1 MSDSLQSARTRLR
14 AWRNRRRLE
23 KERDFYED
31 AFRSSSLKI
40 PGEAEIQAVM
50 RQRFPNLKPKPKG
63 TIRTLAIWH
72 NYNWETDALKP
83 SLEQFGPVR
92 LYDWYGEFDHSR
104 KNWRRDLKPRMN
116 RALVDLVDT
125 WCRDERPDVI
135 FTYLSGE
142 LVWPETVQA
151 MRSQGIPIVNLALND
166 KEHFVGKLRG
176 GRAFG
181 MRDICRHFDLCWT
194 STEDAL
200 KKYCVEGAL
209 PLYLPEGANPE
220 VHRPHDVELSID
232 VAFVGQCYG
241 NRPEVIRKLQESGI
255 RAEAFGFGWPN
266 GALATDEMV
275 KMYSRSRINL
285 GFGGVAGH
293 DDTYC
298 LKGRDFEIPMSGG
311 LYVTESCAELGRF
324 FRPGQEVVT
333 YGDFDDLVEK
343 IRHLL
348 SHPEEAERIR
358 NAGFERARSEHTW
371 EMRFEKVFKHLEVLE
386 QQP

>member
-1 MSDSLQSARTRLR
+1 MSGPLLNARRSIRT
-14 AWRNRRRLE
+14 WRNRQRLE
-23 KERDFYED
+23 KERDYYVDVFNARD
-31 AFRSSSLKI
+31 LKI
-40 PGEAEIQAVM
+40 PGEAEIRAAM

-72 NYNWETDALKP
+72 NYNWETEALKP

-92 LYDWYGEFDHSR
+92 LYDWFGEFDHSR
-104 KNWRRDLKPRMN
+104 EDWDRAVKPRMN
-116 RALVDLVDT
+116 RALVDLVDQLS
-125 WCRDERPDVI
+125 RSERPDFI

-142 LVWPETVQA
+142 LVWPETVEA
-151 MRSQGIPIVNLALND
+151 MSRHGVPMVNLSLND
-166 KEHFVGKLRG
+166 KEHFVGKVHG

-220 VHRPHDVELSID
+220 VHRPHDVERSID
-232 VAFVGQCYG
+232 VSFVGQCYG
-241 NRPEVIRKLQESGI
+241 NRPQIIRKLQERGI

-266 GALATDEMV
+266 GALTTEEMV
-275 KMYSRSRINL
+275 KMYSRSRLNL

-293 DDTYC
+293 DDMYC

-311 LYVTESCAELGRF
+311 LYITESCAELEKF
-324 FRPGQEVVT
+324 FRPGEEVVT
-333 YGDFDDLVEK
+333 YRNFDDLVEK

-348 SHPEEAERIR
+348 SHPEEIERIR

-371 EMRFEKVFKHLEVLE
+371 EMRFEKVFRLLGVLE
-386 QQP
+386 G

>member
-1 MSDSLQSARTRLR
+1 MSDPLQSARRRLR

-31 AFRSSSLKI
+31 AFRSRSLKI
-40 PGEAEIQAVM
+40 PGEAEIRAAM

-72 NYNWETDALKP
+72 NYNWVTDALKP
-83 SLEQFGPVR
+83 SLEAFGPVH

-104 KNWRRDLKPRMN
+104 KDWDRAVKPRMN
-116 RALVDLVDT
+116 RALVDLVDK
-125 WCRDERPDVI
+125 WCRAERPDVI

-151 MRSQGIPIVNLALND
+151 MRSQGIPIVNLCLND
-166 KEHFVGKLRG
+166 KENFVGKIRG

-209 PLYLPEGANPE
+209 PLYLPEGANPM
-220 VHRPHDVELSID
+220 VHRPHDVERSID
-232 VAFVGQCYG
+232 VSFVGQCYG

-285 GFGGVAGH
+285 GFGGVAG
-293 DDTYC
+293 
-298 LKGRDFEIPMSGG
+298 S
-311 LYVTESCAELGRF
+311 
-324 FRPGQEVVT
+324 
-333 YGDFDDLVEK
+333 
-343 IRHLL
+343 
-348 SHPEEAERIR
+348 
-358 NAGFERARSEHTW
+358 
-371 EMRFEKVFKHLEVLE
+371 
-386 QQP
+386 

>member
-1 MSDSLQSARTRLR
+1 VSDSLQSARTRLR

-23 KERDFYED
+23 KERVFYEG
-31 AFRSSSLKI
+31 AFRSRSLKI
-40 PGEAEIQAVM
+40 PGEAEIRAAM
-50 RQRFPNLKPKPKG
+50 RQRFPNLTPKPKG

-92 LYDWYGEFDHSR
+92 LYDWYGEFNHSR

-116 RALVDLVDT
+116 RALVDLVGT

-166 KEHFVGKLRG
+166 KEHFVGKIRG

-220 VHRPHDVELSID
+220 VHRHHDVERSID
-232 VAFVGQCYG
+232 VSFVGQCYG
-241 NRPEVIRKLQESGI
+241 NRPEVIRKLQEKGI
-255 RAEAFGFGWPN
+255 RAEAGRTG
-266 GALATDEMV
+266 
-275 KMYSRSRINL
+275 RSRRM
-285 GFGGVAGH
+285 
-293 DDTYC
+293 
-298 LKGRDFEIPMSGG
+298 K
-311 LYVTESCAELGRF
+311 
-324 FRPGQEVVT
+324 
-333 YGDFDDLVEK
+333 
-343 IRHLL
+343 
-348 SHPEEAERIR
+348 
-358 NAGFERARSEHTW
+358 W
-371 EMRFEKVFKHLEVLE
+371 
-386 QQP
+386 